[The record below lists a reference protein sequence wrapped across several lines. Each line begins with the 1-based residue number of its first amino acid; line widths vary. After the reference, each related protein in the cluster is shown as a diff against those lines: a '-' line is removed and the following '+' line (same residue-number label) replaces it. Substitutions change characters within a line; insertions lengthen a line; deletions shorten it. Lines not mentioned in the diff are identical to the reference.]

1 MTPSSTTHVT
11 VNVYINTRTRIYV
24 CACTEYDVEH
34 MLTQVYA
41 GLRFDAEKVEFFDSR
56 QSRQGTGPLYVEMAT
71 SESDADFESADEEL
85 GRGVVK
91 RNIRTTVYRT
101 TVDSESDDEYVQHAP
116 YDITNW
122 QSRSETF
129 RMTPDVLT
137 GRKTLVD
144 NKDDK
149 IDSNVKVESDICTA
163 KSIDCVEK
171 ASNERETTSPFKS
184 RKSSSTSTI
193 SVKDKESV
201 VESNKILESDVMSEV
216 KATKAKLDNKK
227 IFQTKQQQGTACQ
240 LDKKKLGTRL
250 TKDKIDEPCVNIAT
264 ELEDAVKYSNKK
276 SLLFVDKNTEYKSEE
291 KSKTQ
296 VTGNQFRPS
305 SDLSEIDMPEEL
317 KSNKKFKEVFQPEGW
332 EGLGDDI
339 ELPDELTEEKLQPML
354 QRLSLADKED
364 SKDEDSLGSW
374 GSWGNWGVTSL
385 INTATASVSTLTNHV
400 SQGLTLLEGTIVQD
414 PTELE
419 RIKQN
424 AVPETDGA
432 QLEIQEQE
440 SRSFSSFGFGNLI
453 SGVSSITK
461 LVESTGSKVMTGGLD
476 TLEAIG
482 KKTMEVL
489 QEGDPGLKKKR
500 AFFMN
505 EPEKPNLSQILREA
519 KEKAETEEKTIEER
533 ELARKVHYESLFDDY
548 QGLVHLEALEMLSKQ
563 SNIKIQQ
570 YLIELDTNDL
580 TSVQETL
587 EEIKE
592 LCDLGDEDDNEDK
605 NDKDLKNRLK
615 NACHDLGVDITYEKL
630 YDVWIETEN
639 YLTSSTTRTDQE
651 IFQNAISTLAQF
663 TAFSVERFHKTA
675 ELLLIKERRS
685 TVNEADALVQLTNV
699 LSNQISLLANSF
711 CDTLHRFAETAKKPD
726 NINAN
731 ITTIFLEVSSW
742 LNNLSIM
749 MIVILKIFF
758 HTGCK
763 CKFIYSRC
771 L

>member
-1 MTPSSTTHVT
+1 
-11 VNVYINTRTRIYV
+11 
-24 CACTEYDVEH
+24 
-34 MLTQVYA
+34 
-41 GLRFDAEKVEFFDSR
+41 
-56 QSRQGTGPLYVEMAT
+56 MAT

-101 TVDSESDDEYVQHAP
+101 TVDSESDDEYVQRDT

-137 GRKTLVD
+137 GRKTLFD

-149 IDSNVKVESDICTA
+149 IDSNVKVESDTCTA

-184 RKSSSTSTI
+184 RKFSSTSTI
-193 SVKDKESV
+193 SVKGKESV
-201 VESNKILESDVMSEV
+201 VENNKILESDVMSEV
-216 KATKAKLDNKK
+216 KATKTKLDNKK
-227 IFQTKQQQGTACQ
+227 ISQTKQQGTACQ
-240 LDKKKLGTRL
+240 LDTKKLGTRL

-264 ELEDAVKYSNKK
+264 ELEDAAKYSNKK
-276 SLLFVDKNTEYKSEE
+276 SLLFMDKNTECKSEE

-296 VTGNQFRPS
+296 VT
-305 SDLSEIDMPEEL
+305 
-317 KSNKKFKEVFQPEGW
+317 VFQPEGW
-332 EGLGDDI
+332 EGLGDDV

-424 AVPETDGA
+424 AVTETDGA

-461 LVESTGSKVMTGGLD
+461 LVESTGNKVMTGGLD

-592 LCDLGDEDDNEDK
+592 LCDLGDEDDDEDK

-630 YDVWIETEN
+630 YDVWTETEN
-639 YLTSSTTRTDQE
+639 YLASSTTRTDQE

-663 TAFSVERFHKTA
+663 TALSVERFHKTA

-685 TVNEADALVQLTNV
+685 TVNEADALVQLTNI

-711 CDTLHRFAETAKKPD
+711 CDTLHRFAETAKNPD

-731 ITTIFLEVSSW
+731 TTTIFLEAANANSYIQDAFR
-742 LNNLSIM
+742 LLIP
-749 MIVILKIFF
+749 ILQVGAI
-758 HTGCK
+758 
-763 CKFIYSRC
+763 
-771 L
+771 

>member
-1 MTPSSTTHVT
+1 
-11 VNVYINTRTRIYV
+11 
-24 CACTEYDVEH
+24 
-34 MLTQVYA
+34 
-41 GLRFDAEKVEFFDSR
+41 
-56 QSRQGTGPLYVEMAT
+56 MAT

-85 GRGVVK
+85 SRVLVK
-91 RNIRTTVYRT
+91 RNIRATVYRT
-101 TVDSESDDEYVQHAP
+101 TVDSESDDDTEYVQRAP
-116 YDITNW
+116 CDITNW

-144 NKDDK
+144 NKNDK
-149 IDSNVKVESDICTA
+149 IDSNVKVESDTCTA
-163 KSIDCVEK
+163 KSIDYVEN
-171 ASNERETTSPFKS
+171 ASNKRETTSSLES
-184 RKSSSTSTI
+184 RKFSSTSTI

-201 VESNKILESDVMSEV
+201 IESNKILESDVMSEV
-216 KATKAKLDNKK
+216 EVTKTKLDDKK
-227 IFQTKQQQGTACQ
+227 ISQTSKQQQGTARQ
-240 LDKKKLGTRL
+240 LDTKKLGTRL

-264 ELEDAVKYSNKK
+264 ELEDAAKNSNKK
-276 SLLFVDKNTEYKSEE
+276 SLLFLGKNTECKSEE

-296 VTGNQFRPS
+296 ITGNQFRPS

-354 QRLSLADKED
+354 QKLSLADKKD

-432 QLEIQEQE
+432 QSEIQEQE
-440 SRSFSSFGFGNLI
+440 NRSFSSFGFGNLI

-592 LCDLGDEDDNEDK
+592 LCDLGDEDDDEDK
-605 NDKDLKNRLK
+605 NDKDLKSRLK

-630 YDVWIETEN
+630 YDIWTETEN
-639 YLTSSTTRTDQE
+639 YLASSTTRTEQE

-663 TAFSVERFHKTA
+663 TALSVERFHKTA
-675 ELLLIKERRS
+675 ELLLVKERRS

-711 CDTLHRFAETAKKPD
+711 CDTLHRFAETTKKSD
-726 NINAN
+726 INEN
-731 ITTIFLEVSSW
+731 ITTIFLEAANANSYIQDAFR
-742 LNNLSIM
+742 LLIP
-749 MIVILKIFF
+749 ILQVGAI
-758 HTGCK
+758 
-763 CKFIYSRC
+763 
-771 L
+771 

>member
-1 MTPSSTTHVT
+1 
-11 VNVYINTRTRIYV
+11 
-24 CACTEYDVEH
+24 
-34 MLTQVYA
+34 
-41 GLRFDAEKVEFFDSR
+41 
-56 QSRQGTGPLYVEMAT
+56 MAT

-85 GRGVVK
+85 GRGMFVK
-91 RNIRTTVYRT
+91 RNIRAPVYRT
-101 TVDSESDDEYVQHAP
+101 TVDSESDDDTEYVQHAP
-116 YDITNW
+116 CDITNW

-149 IDSNVKVESDICTA
+149 IDSNVKVESNACTA
-163 KSIDCVEK
+163 KSIGCVEK
-171 ASNERETTSPFKS
+171 ASNERETTSPFES
-184 RKSSSTSTI
+184 RKSSSISAI

-216 KATKAKLDNKK
+216 EATKTKLDNKK
-227 IFQTKQQQGTACQ
+227 SFQIKQQQSTTRQ
-240 LDKKKLGTRL
+240 LDTKKLGTRL
-250 TKDKIDEPCVNIAT
+250 TKDKVDEPYVSIAM
-264 ELEDAVKYSNKK
+264 ELEDSAKCSNEK
-276 SLLFVDKNTEYKSEE
+276 SLLFVSKNTECKSEE

-296 VTGNQFRPS
+296 VT
-305 SDLSEIDMPEEL
+305 
-317 KSNKKFKEVFQPEGW
+317 EVFQPEGW
-332 EGLGDDI
+332 EGLGDDV

-354 QRLSLADKED
+354 QRLSLANKEED
-364 SKDEDSLGSW
+364 KDESSLGSW

-385 INTATASVSTLTNHV
+385 INTASASVSTLTSHV

-424 AVPETDGA
+424 TVPETDGA
-432 QLEIQEQE
+432 QPETQEQE
-440 SRSFSSFGFGNLI
+440 NRSFSSFGFGNLI

-500 AFFMN
+500 SFFMN

-519 KEKAETEEKTIEER
+519 KEKAETEKKTIEER
-533 ELARKVHYESLFDDY
+533 ELARKVHFESLFDDY

-563 SNIKIQQ
+563 SNMKIQQ

-592 LCDLGDEDDNEDK
+592 LCDLGDEDDDENKD
-605 NDKDLKNRLK
+605 DKDLKSRLK
-615 NACHDLGVDITYEKL
+615 NARHDLSVDITYEKL
-630 YDVWIETEN
+630 YDIWTETEN
-639 YLTSSTTRTDQE
+639 YLASSTTYTDQE

-663 TAFSVERFHKTA
+663 TALSVERFHKTA

-711 CDTLHRFAETAKKPD
+711 CDTLHQFAEITKKPD

-731 ITTIFLEVSSW
+731 ITTIFLEAANANSYIQDAFR
-742 LNNLSIM
+742 LLIP
-749 MIVILKIFF
+749 ILQVGAI
-758 HTGCK
+758 
-763 CKFIYSRC
+763 
-771 L
+771 

>member
-1 MTPSSTTHVT
+1 
-11 VNVYINTRTRIYV
+11 
-24 CACTEYDVEH
+24 
-34 MLTQVYA
+34 
-41 GLRFDAEKVEFFDSR
+41 
-56 QSRQGTGPLYVEMAT
+56 MAT

-149 IDSNVKVESDICTA
+149 IDSNVKVESDICTT

-216 KATKAKLDNKK
+216 KATKTKLDNKK

-276 SLLFVDKNTEYKSEE
+276 SLLFVDKNTECKSEE

-332 EGLGDDI
+332 EGLGDDV

-364 SKDEDSLGSW
+364 SKDEDSLGNW

-592 LCDLGDEDDNEDK
+592 LCDLGDEDDDEDK

-630 YDVWIETEN
+630 YDVRKYISIKIKRLLFIVMMKTILYFQVWTETEN
-639 YLTSSTTRTDQE
+639 YLASSTTRTDQE

-663 TAFSVERFHKTA
+663 TALSVERFHKTA

-711 CDTLHRFAETAKKPD
+711 CDTLHRFAETAKKSD

-731 ITTIFLEVSSW
+731 ITTIFLEAANANSYIQDAFR
-742 LNNLSIM
+742 LLIP
-749 MIVILKIFF
+749 ILQVGAI
-758 HTGCK
+758 
-763 CKFIYSRC
+763 
-771 L
+771 

>member
-1 MTPSSTTHVT
+1 
-11 VNVYINTRTRIYV
+11 
-24 CACTEYDVEH
+24 
-34 MLTQVYA
+34 
-41 GLRFDAEKVEFFDSR
+41 
-56 QSRQGTGPLYVEMAT
+56 MAT

-85 GRGVVK
+85 SRVLVK
-91 RNIRTTVYRT
+91 RNIRATVYRT
-101 TVDSESDDEYVQHAP
+101 TVDSESDDDTEYVQRAP
-116 YDITNW
+116 CDITNW

-144 NKDDK
+144 NKNDK
-149 IDSNVKVESDICTA
+149 IDSNVKVESDTCTA
-163 KSIDCVEK
+163 KSIDYVEN
-171 ASNERETTSPFKS
+171 ASNKRETTSSLES
-184 RKSSSTSTI
+184 RKFSSTSTI
-193 SVKDKESV
+193 SVKGKESV
-201 VESNKILESDVMSEV
+201 IESNKILESDVMSEV
-216 KATKAKLDNKK
+216 EVTELDDKK
-227 IFQTKQQQGTACQ
+227 IFQTSKQQQGTARQ
-240 LDKKKLGTRL
+240 LDTKKLGTRL

-264 ELEDAVKYSNKK
+264 ELEDAAKNSNKK
-276 SLLFVDKNTEYKSEE
+276 SLLFLGKNTECKSEE

-296 VTGNQFRPS
+296 IT
-305 SDLSEIDMPEEL
+305 
-317 KSNKKFKEVFQPEGW
+317 EVFQPEGW

-354 QRLSLADKED
+354 QRLSLADKKD

-432 QLEIQEQE
+432 QSEIQEQE

-592 LCDLGDEDDNEDK
+592 LCDLGDEDDDENK
-605 NDKDLKNRLK
+605 NDKDLKSRLK

-630 YDVWIETEN
+630 YDVWTETEN
-639 YLTSSTTRTDQE
+639 YLASSTRTKQE

-663 TAFSVERFHKTA
+663 TALSVERFHKTA
-675 ELLLIKERRS
+675 ELLLVKERRS
-685 TVNEADALVQLTNV
+685 TVNEADALVQLTNI

-711 CDTLHRFAETAKKPD
+711 CDTLHRFAETTKKSD
-726 NINAN
+726 INEN
-731 ITTIFLEVSSW
+731 ITTIFLEAANANSYIQDAFR
-742 LNNLSIM
+742 LLIP
-749 MIVILKIFF
+749 ILQVGAI
-758 HTGCK
+758 
-763 CKFIYSRC
+763 
-771 L
+771 

>member
-1 MTPSSTTHVT
+1 
-11 VNVYINTRTRIYV
+11 
-24 CACTEYDVEH
+24 
-34 MLTQVYA
+34 
-41 GLRFDAEKVEFFDSR
+41 
-56 QSRQGTGPLYVEMAT
+56 MAT

-85 GRGVVK
+85 GRGVFVK
-91 RNIRTTVYRT
+91 RNIRATVYRT
-101 TVDSESDDEYVQHAP
+101 TVDSESDDDAEYVQHAP
-116 YDITNW
+116 CDIINW

-137 GRKTLVD
+137 RKTLVD

-149 IDSNVKVESDICTA
+149 IDSNVKVESDTCTA

-171 ASNERETTSPFKS
+171 ASNERETTSPVES

-193 SVKDKESV
+193 SVKDKESM

-216 KATKAKLDNKK
+216 EATKTKLDNKK
-227 IFQTKQQQGTACQ
+227 ISQTKQQGTTARQ
-240 LDKKKLGTRL
+240 LDTKKLGTRL

-264 ELEDAVKYSNKK
+264 ELEDAAKYSNKK
-276 SLLFVDKNTEYKSEE
+276 SLLFVGKNTECKSEE

-296 VTGNQFRPS
+296 VTGNQFRSS

-332 EGLGDDI
+332 EGLGDDV

-354 QRLSLADKED
+354 QRLSLADKQD

-374 GSWGNWGVTSL
+374 GDWGNWGVTSL
-385 INTATASVSTLTNHV
+385 INTATASVSTLTSHV
-400 SQGLTLLEGTIVQD
+400 SQGLILLEGTIVQD

-424 AVPETDGA
+424 AVSEPDDS
-432 QLEIQEQE
+432 QPEIQEQD
-440 SRSFSSFGFGNLI
+440 SQSFSSFGFGNLI

-489 QEGDPGLKKKR
+489 QEGDPGFKKKR

-519 KEKAETEEKTIEER
+519 KEKAETEEKTIEGR
-533 ELARKVHYESLFDDY
+533 ELVRKVHYESLFDDY

-563 SNIKIQQ
+563 SNMKIQQ

-592 LCDLGDEDDNEDK
+592 LCDLGDEDDDEDK
-605 NDKDLKNRLK
+605 NDKDLKSRLK

-630 YDVWIETEN
+630 YDVWTETEN
-639 YLTSSTTRTDQE
+639 YLASSTTHTDQE

-663 TAFSVERFHKTA
+663 TALSVERFHKTA

-711 CDTLHRFAETAKKPD
+711 CDTLHRFAETTKKPD

-731 ITTIFLEVSSW
+731 ITTIFLEAANANSYIQDAFR
-742 LNNLSIM
+742 LLIP
-749 MIVILKIFF
+749 ILQVGTI
-758 HTGCK
+758 
-763 CKFIYSRC
+763 
-771 L
+771 

>member
-1 MTPSSTTHVT
+1 
-11 VNVYINTRTRIYV
+11 
-24 CACTEYDVEH
+24 
-34 MLTQVYA
+34 
-41 GLRFDAEKVEFFDSR
+41 
-56 QSRQGTGPLYVEMAT
+56 MAT

-85 GRGVVK
+85 SRVLVK
-91 RNIRTTVYRT
+91 RNIRATVYRT
-101 TVDSESDDEYVQHAP
+101 TVDSESDDDTEYVQRAP
-116 YDITNW
+116 CDITNW

-144 NKDDK
+144 NKNDK
-149 IDSNVKVESDICTA
+149 IDSNVKVESDTCTA
-163 KSIDCVEK
+163 KSIDYVEN
-171 ASNERETTSPFKS
+171 ASNKRETTSSLES
-184 RKSSSTSTI
+184 RKFSSTSTI
-193 SVKDKESV
+193 SVKGKESV
-201 VESNKILESDVMSEV
+201 IESNKILESDVMSEV
-216 KATKAKLDNKK
+216 EVTELDDKK
-227 IFQTKQQQGTACQ
+227 IFQTSKQQQ
-240 LDKKKLGTRL
+240 
-250 TKDKIDEPCVNIAT
+250 AT
-264 ELEDAVKYSNKK
+264 ELEDAAKNSNKK
-276 SLLFVDKNTEYKSEE
+276 SLLFLGKNTECKSEE

-296 VTGNQFRPS
+296 ITGNQFRPS

-354 QRLSLADKED
+354 QRLSLADKKD

-432 QLEIQEQE
+432 QSEIQEQE

-592 LCDLGDEDDNEDK
+592 LCDLGDEDDDENK
-605 NDKDLKNRLK
+605 NDKDLKSRLK

-630 YDVWIETEN
+630 YDVWTETEN
-639 YLTSSTTRTDQE
+639 YLASSTRTKQE

-663 TAFSVERFHKTA
+663 TALSVERFHKTA
-675 ELLLIKERRS
+675 ELLLVKERRS
-685 TVNEADALVQLTNV
+685 TVNEADALVQLTNI

-711 CDTLHRFAETAKKPD
+711 CDTLHRFAETTKKSD
-726 NINAN
+726 INEN
-731 ITTIFLEVSSW
+731 ITTIFLEAANANSYIQDAFR
-742 LNNLSIM
+742 LLIP
-749 MIVILKIFF
+749 ILQVGAI
-758 HTGCK
+758 
-763 CKFIYSRC
+763 
-771 L
+771 

>member
-1 MTPSSTTHVT
+1 
-11 VNVYINTRTRIYV
+11 
-24 CACTEYDVEH
+24 
-34 MLTQVYA
+34 
-41 GLRFDAEKVEFFDSR
+41 
-56 QSRQGTGPLYVEMAT
+56 MAT

-101 TVDSESDDEYVQHAP
+101 TVDSESDDEYVQRDT

-149 IDSNVKVESDICTA
+149 IDSNVKVESDTCTA

-184 RKSSSTSTI
+184 RKFSSTSTI
-193 SVKDKESV
+193 SVKGKESV
-201 VESNKILESDVMSEV
+201 VENNKILESDVMSEV
-216 KATKAKLDNKK
+216 KATKTKLDNKK
-227 IFQTKQQQGTACQ
+227 ISQTKQQGTACQ
-240 LDKKKLGTRL
+240 LDTKKLGTRL

-264 ELEDAVKYSNKK
+264 ELEDAAKYSNKK
-276 SLLFVDKNTEYKSEE
+276 SLLFMDKNTECKSEE

-296 VTGNQFRPS
+296 VT
-305 SDLSEIDMPEEL
+305 
-317 KSNKKFKEVFQPEGW
+317 EVFQPEGW
-332 EGLGDDI
+332 EGLGDDV

-424 AVPETDGA
+424 AVTETDGA

-461 LVESTGSKVMTGGLD
+461 LVESTGNKVMTGGLD

-592 LCDLGDEDDNEDK
+592 LCDLGDEDDDEDK

-630 YDVWIETEN
+630 YDVWTETEN
-639 YLTSSTTRTDQE
+639 YLASSTTRTDQE

-663 TAFSVERFHKTA
+663 TALSVERFHKTA

-685 TVNEADALVQLTNV
+685 TVNEADALVQLTNI

-711 CDTLHRFAETAKKPD
+711 CDTLHRFAETAKNPD

-731 ITTIFLEVSSW
+731 TTTIFLEVSSW
-742 LNNLSIM
+742 LNNSSIM
-749 MIVILKIFF
+749 MIV
-758 HTGCK
+758 
-763 CKFIYSRC
+763 Y
-771 L
+771 